1 MLKLQVAR
9 EKQVISL
16 KLFEY
21 RAKQMMEKYGI
32 PVPRGHVVRS
42 RDDITSVEYPVAV
55 KAQVLVGGRGKA
67 GGIKFAETVDDARD
81 RTDEILKMQIKGEK
95 VKAVLLEERLNVSK
109 ELYLSLILD
118 RSSRSLLF
126 MGSAEGGVEI
136 ESVEEGKIAMVSV
149 PPYGYSSFIT
159 RVLGGKMKVDGSM
172 LSQLD
177 EIIQKLYAMFV
188 AEDCELAEINPLVI
202 TGEGKMIAAD
212 GKVTINDDALFRH
225 PEFSEDID
233 DLTPLEQRAK
243 RENIAF
249 VQLDG
254 DIGVIANGAGLT
266 MATLDILTI
275 NGGRAGIFLDL
286 GGTDDPRKVTAAFN
300 LMNDAKPRVI
310 FINIF
315 GGITKCDTVALGVKS
330 AVEQSRIRIPIVARI
345 RGVNDDI
352 ARKILSDIGIAATT
366 DLIEAAKKA
375 VSEEG
380 N

>member
-1 MLKLQVAR
+1 M
-9 EKQVISL
+9 

>member
-67 GGIKFAETVDDARD
+67 GGIKFAETVDDAKD

-310 FINIF
+310 FLNIF

-352 ARKILSDIGIAATT
+352 ARKILSDIGISATT

-375 VSEEG
+375 VSVEG

>member
-67 GGIKFAETVDDARD
+67 GGIKFAETVDDAKD

>member
-1 MLKLQVAR
+1 LLKLQVAR